1 MKTIVPTAI
10 ALICAA
16 LAGCAA
22 PPTQVREQ
30 ARNEFRDIHAG
41 ESTREDILK
50 LLGKPEQ
57 ISVFERVAEEVWD
70 YRYQEVRHMVVS
82 VHFST
87 ATGRVKYYTNILD
100 PAFENNNLGSD
111 R

>member
-1 MKTIVPTAI
+1 MK
-10 ALICAA
+10 ALVTVMPLLVCAT

-30 ARNEFRDIHAG
+30 ARNQFRDIQAG
-41 ESTREDILK
+41 QSTREDILK

-57 ISVFERVAEEVWD
+57 QIVFERLGEEVWD
-70 YRYQEVRHMVVS
+70 YRYQEVQHMLVS

-100 PAFENNNLGSD
+100 PAFENNNIGGN